1 VSGRR
6 VPAAVVVE
14 ADGGSRGNPGSA
26 AYGAVLKDAATG
38 EVIAER
44 GERIGVATNNVAEY
58 RGLIA
63 GLEMYAEHTPGAELE
78 VRLDSKLVVEQM
90 SGRWKIKHPDMKP
103 LALRANRLAPPHVRY
118 VWVPRAQNA
127 HADRLANEA
136 LDGPEGT
143 VVGSTWGEPL
153 ADAPTAPTAPI
164 APTAPT
170 APAGHAPVVVEEPDV
185 ESPLLPAT
193 DPASGTAPAAPES
206 TDTIRP
212 TPPWEQGRPTTFV
225 LIRHGDTDH
234 TAARTFSGRTGTD
247 PGLNEHGRTQ
257 VRATAEWLAPLAE
270 EPDLVMLSS
279 PMRRTRESADIVA
292 ERLGSAYDTADA
304 LVEAGFGT
312 WEGLTYGDVLRQDP
326 HGFTRWLSDPSH
338 PAGGHGDSM
347 QGVSE
352 RVREARDLMLL
363 AHASRTVVAV
373 THLTPIKAL
382 VQDVLDLPFE
392 AAFKTEIMP
401 ASVTVL
407 TWYPDGRGVV
417 RLLNGLPAPSAY
429 VGPGR
434 VR

>member
-1 VSGRR
+1 VSAR
-6 VPAAVVVE
+6 PAPRAVVIE
-14 ADGGSRGNPGSA
+14 ADGGSRGNPGNA
-26 AYGAVLKDAATG
+26 AYGAVLKDADTG

-44 GERIGVATNNVAEY
+44 GERIGIATNNVAEY

-63 GLEMYAEHTPGAELE
+63 GLQLYADHAPGAALE

-103 LALRANRLAPPHVRY
+103 LALQAARLAPPGTRY
-118 VWVPRAQNA
+118 VWVPRAHNA

-136 LDGPEGT
+136 LDGPEG
-143 VVGSTWGEPL
+143 VAVGSTWGEPL
-153 ADAPTAPTAPI
+153 ATDPPAQAAAVVERESAPRDEPTGEPSDREDRR
-164 APTAPT
+164 
-170 APAGHAPVVVEEPDV
+170 PAG
-185 ESPLLPAT
+185 
-193 DPASGTAPAAPES
+193 GTPQAADS
-206 TDTIRP
+206 IRP

-247 PGLNEHGRTQ
+247 PGLNDHGRSQ
-257 VRATAEWLAPLAE
+257 VRATAEWLSPLAGE
-270 EPDLVMLSS
+270 ADLVMLSS

-292 ERLGSAYDTADA
+292 EHLGAPYETADA

-312 WEGLTYGDVLRQDP
+312 WEGLTYGEVLRQDP
-326 HGFTRWLSDPSH
+326 QGFTQWLSDPTR

-347 QGVSE
+347 QGMAD
-352 RVREARDLMLL
+352 RMRETRDLMLL
-363 AHASRTVVAV
+363 GHATRTVVAV
-373 THLTPIKAL
+373 THLTPIKML
-382 VQDVLDLPFE
+382 VQSVLDLPFE

-429 VGPGR
+429 VGIGR